1 MKYDHMVKYNG
12 TYYAAGQEVPE
23 GSNMTA
29 VDNSSL
35 PFSDSDI
42 EFETK
47 PVEEKQ
53 YTRTEINQMKKQE
66 LQELAV
72 SMGVEGAE
80 NMTGTELKEYFL
92 NLFGL

>member
-1 MKYDHMVKYNG
+1 MKYDHMVKCNG

-23 GSNMTA
+23 GREMA
-29 VDNSSL
+29 AMDKSSL

-47 PVEEKQ
+47 PVAEKQ

-72 SMGVEGAE
+72 NTGVEGAE